1 MLTGQKV
8 HMSFKPVTFI
18 QNVHVTK
25 KKNQAINLDRLKN
38 QNSSSVPNTHKS
50 FLVFLIPQIAKDV

>member
-1 MLTGQKV
+1 MYMLLR
-8 HMSFKPVTFI
+8 
-18 QNVHVTK
+18 K
-25 KKNQAINLDRLKN
+25 KDQAINLDRLKN